1 MPRRRLLNLANL
13 SGHLENVWGRAK
25 FHYRLYPPLKKE
37 EDLEANVIKALDS
50 ATIDE
55 MRR

>member
-13 SGHLENVWGRAK
+13 SGHLEKVWGQAK
-25 FHYRLYPPLKKE
+25 FHYRLYPPSKKE
-37 EDLEANVIKALDS
+37 EDLKANVIKALDS
-50 ATIDE
+50 VTIDE

>member
-1 MPRRRLLNLANL
+1 MRLLNLANL